1 MAGALALPVMGPP
14 EVASKQ
20 VIAAWDQTKVK
31 ISPELPRLYCL
42 ESTSLNQNVE
52 RSFLSPEVGKHFG

>member
-1 MAGALALPVMGPP
+1 MAGGLALPIMDPP
-14 EVASKQ
+14 ELASEQ

-31 ISPELPRLYCL
+31 ISPELPRLYCP

-52 RSFLSPEVGKHFG
+52 RSFLSPEVRKHFG